1 MNLEKKNENLER
13 LISVLVKQNDKQ
25 LKETENLW
33 KEINKNKF
41 KTIKI
46 IILTLIFKEMYMT
59 KK

>member
-41 KTIKI
+41 KLSK
-46 IILTLIFKEMYMT
+46 LNF
-59 KK
+59 

>member
-41 KTIKI
+41 K
-46 IILTLIFKEMYMT
+46 L
-59 KK
+59 